1 VVVLGPLRRRRNP
14 IHMFAS
20 ASRLQRG
27 RSGAV
32 TRIRTTATRTGTR
45 TGTFHLERREGG
57 HVCEGVPCRSLGLSL
72 SSGRGLERTH
82 AFDRSHRR
90 TCCHQEYKRMILSLL
105 CFNFFMLFGLLLY
118 TLLHTR
124 STDYGT
130 SAIGGRFSGAR
141 TPVQYYTSCI
151 MYCGLRY
158 RDHVMSSSLPPLYQT
173 NHAML
178 TALAQDP
185 STRRVWTTKSHQ

>member
-27 RSGAV
+27 RSSAV
-32 TRIRTTATRTGTR
+32 TRIRTTAGTGTG
-45 TGTFHLERREGG
+45 TGTETFHLERREGG

-105 CFNFFMLFGLLLY
+105 CFNFLCYLGYYYIL
-118 TLLHTR
+118 
-124 STDYGT
+124 
-130 SAIGGRFSGAR
+130 
-141 TPVQYYTSCI
+141 YYTHGPPTMGQAQSADAFLAREPPYSTIPHVSLWSSIMSC
-151 MYCGLRY
+151 R
-158 RDHVMSSSLPPLYQT
+158 PLY
-173 NHAML
+173 HL
-178 TALAQDP
+178 F
-185 STRRVWTTKSHQ
+185 TKPTMQCL